1 MGTSAWPASNWT
13 AGSMWLIKQQQ
24 IYQAIVTK
32 QRPLSNETFFFVSE
46 EKWMIGQ
53 VVSVRVYTMKASDF
67 PWSYIILLQL
77 GVRHQNDKARGN
89 RLPLLTRC
97 KKQYLF
103 SVLVCPSNS
112 LESCRIFYLW
122 AMFCGRLQWASWSAT
137 SDDGAAHTER
147 IMYSHVLIW

>member
-1 MGTSAWPASNWT
+1 MASKQLNSRQYVANQAT
-13 AGSMWLIKQQQ
+13 ANISSHCKE
-24 IYQAIVTK
+24 TK
-32 QRPLSNETFFFVSE
+32 TIEQWNFFFVAG
-46 EKWMIGQ
+46 KRWMIGQ

-67 PWSYIILLQL
+67 AWSNIILSQL

-122 AMFCGRLQWASWSAT
+122 AMFCGRLQRACWSAT
-137 SDDGAAHTER
+137 SDDGAAHMEH
-147 IMYSHVLIW
+147 IIYSHVLIW